1 MYQTTHKT
9 KIVCTVGPASSSQE
23 VLEKML
29 DAGMNVARLNF
40 SHGEFEIHEQNIKT
54 LRQASAA
61 SGHRVAIMADL
72 SGPKMRI
79 GMLEEEPINLN
90 SGDQF
95 TLTPDDIVGNRTKAS
110 VTLKDLAKLV
120 KIGDRLFLNDGL
132 IPLKVA
138 EIAGRDVVC
147 DVLSGG
153 ELCSRKGLNLPGID
167 LGASAFTE
175 YDNKCLEFAL
185 SQGVDA
191 VSQSFVA
198 TAEDVLILRKRA
210 KELGYD
216 PFIIAKIER
225 SIALEHLE
233 QILEA
238 ADGVMLARGDLGV
251 EIPIAHIAVV
261 QKELIALANRMCK
274 PIITATQMLE
284 SMIHNPR
291 PTRAEATDVAN
302 AILDGTDAVMLSAES
317 AVGKFPV
324 ESVAMLASIAAITEP
339 TIKQRHGQL
348 LQDKILIKD
357 TIAHNLQQMVSSL
370 KPSAVVVPTR
380 SGSMA
385 RNVASFRTTSW
396 ITAFSTCEGTCQ
408 ALQFSYGVYPV
419 LVEREYLD
427 WTRFAREWLHQH
439 GLETGLTIL
448 AQGPS
453 PDRPNANH
461 RLEIFNLE
469 AEDDA

>member
-1 MYQTTHKT
+1 MYQFNHKT
-9 KIVCTVGPASSSQE
+9 KIVCTVGPASCSQSI
-23 VLEKML
+23 LEKML
-29 DAGMNVARLNF
+29 NAGMNIARLNF
-40 SHGEFEIHEQNIKT
+40 SHGEFEVHQQNIKT
-54 LRQASAA
+54 IRQASKA

-79 GMLEEEPINLN
+79 GMLEQEPINLK
-90 SGDQF
+90 SGDKF
-95 TLTPDDIVGNRTKAS
+95 TLTPDDIVGDNTRVS
-110 VTLKDLAKLV
+110 VTIKDLANLV

-132 IPLKVA
+132 IPLMVVEVVGA
-138 EIAGRDVVC
+138 DVVC
-147 DVLSGG
+147 EVLSGG

-198 TAEDVLILRKRA
+198 TAEDVLVLRKRA

-225 SIALEHLE
+225 SIALDHLE
-233 QILEA
+233 EILA
-238 ADGVMLARGDLGV
+238 VADGVMLARGDLGV
-251 EIPIAHIAVV
+251 EIPIAHMAVV
-261 QKELIALANRMCK
+261 QKEIISLANKMCK
-274 PIITATQMLE
+274 PVITATQMLE

-317 AVGKFPV
+317 AVGNFPV
-324 ESVAMLASIAAITEP
+324 ESVAMLASIATVTEP
-339 TIKQRHGQL
+339 TRKEQHKQLR
-348 LQDKILIKD
+348 QDKVLVKD
-357 TIAHNLQQMVSSL
+357 TIAHNLQQMVRSL

-385 RNVASFRTTSW
+385 RNVASFRTSNW

-408 ALQFSYGVYPV
+408 GLQFSYGVYPV
-419 LVEREYLD
+419 LVEREYRD
-427 WTRFAREWLHQH
+427 WTSFAREWLHQH

-453 PDRPNANH
+453 PERPNANH

-469 AEDDA
+469 AEDDI